1 MLSVRYLYVSNE
13 LLIDLI
19 RHKHPMA
26 IAKIVSALKNI
37 VPYDFRQSLKRKFLH
52 VHDMEARL
60 INMRRAGFQC
70 TGVIDGGANVGDWT
84 KQFWKVFPKT
94 PSIMVEPLPEMVEAL
109 SLLANSVAGSVVEIS
124 ALGAE
129 AGKVKFRSSDTNSG
143 VVSSNENTTDKIIE
157 VDVVTI
163 DSILEKNSVKPN
175 LLKLDLQGFELEAM
189 KGCRSLA
196 DSFEVVIAEVS
207 VLRIGDVPIF
217 TEVDQFLEER
227 NFRLYDVIP
236 QYYRPLDGAL
246 WQCDAIYVRKD
257 SPLLESRE
265 WN

>member
-1 MLSVRYLYVSNE
+1 MNSS
-13 LLIDLI
+13 
-19 RHKHPMA
+19 KF
-26 IAKIVSALKNI
+26 KSALKNLL
-37 VPYDFRQSLKRKFLH
+37 PYEFRQTLKRKLF
-52 VHDMEARL
+52 VVNDMEARL

-84 KQFWKVFPKT
+84 RHFWKVFPCV
-94 PSIMVEPLPEMVEAL
+94 PSIMVEPLPEMIDVL
-109 SLLANSVAGSVVEIS
+109 NRLATSVKGSSVEIS

-129 AGKVKFRSSDTNSG
+129 PGKVKFRSSDTNSG
-143 VVSSNENTTDKIIE
+143 VVTSVENGTDTIIE
-157 VDVVTI
+157 VNVVTL
-163 DSILEKNSVKPN
+163 DSVLEKSSIKPN

-189 KGCRSLA
+189 KGCKSLA
-196 DSFEVVIAEVS
+196 DSFEVIITEVS

-217 TEVDQFLEER
+217 TEVDQFLEQR
-227 NFRLYDVIP
+227 NFRLYDVVP

-257 SPLLESRE
+257 SPLIKSRE